1 MPPTEEYVAAG
12 LYDPENTAERGQ
24 ENV

>member
-1 MPPTEEYVAAG
+1 MPSTEEYVAAG